1 MYACPPLYYRCHA
14 ERTLT
19 PWLLADTYG
28 TDQPTPTEENPF
40 PDTATPEKP
49 LPILIHATDGKF
61 GEERPQRIKL
71 ATLVQPD
78 ELDSFYSRYAEV
90 CKASMTGLKPRDRKT
105 RKAKARKKKGGAGQ
119 TSMTA
124 IP

>member
-1 MYACPPLYYRCHA
+1 M
-14 ERTLT
+14 
-19 PWLLADTYG
+19 
-28 TDQPTPTEENPF
+28 
-40 PDTATPEKP
+40 
-49 LPILIHATDGKF
+49 IHATDGKF

-90 CKASMTGLKPRDRKT
+90 CKASMTALKPRDRKT